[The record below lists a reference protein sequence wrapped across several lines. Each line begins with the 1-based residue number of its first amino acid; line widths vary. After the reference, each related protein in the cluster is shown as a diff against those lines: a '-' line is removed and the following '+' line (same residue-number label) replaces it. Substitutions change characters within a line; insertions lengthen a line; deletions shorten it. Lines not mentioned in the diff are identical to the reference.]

1 MAGTIEQGWVA
12 TATAYDSLFGSSGEL
27 YAKGI
32 DLVADEVSGI
42 APTSA
47 KIYANKMIITAV
59 IHDDEKVILTVPIGL
74 TVIGA
79 CIINTEA
86 LSSRTIQV
94 LNGSDAITDAMASGD
109 TGETGDL
116 GVKYAASITLVNAV
130 FLAAAEDLTISAVG
144 GTGDWSGT
152 IIIDFVLS

>member
-47 KIYANKMIITAV
+47 KIYTNKMIITAD
-59 IHDDEKVILTVPIGL
+59 IDDDEKVILTVPIGL

-79 CIINTEA
+79 CIINTDA
-86 LSSRTIQV
+86 VSSRTIQV
-94 LNGSDAITDAMASGD
+94 LNGSDAITDAMPSGATGTRD
-109 TGETGDL
+109 TG
-116 GVKYAASITLVNAV
+116 VIYAASITLANAD
-130 FLAAAEDLTISAVG
+130 FLAAAEDLTISAEG

>member
-32 DLVADEVSGI
+32 DLVANEVSGI
-42 APTSA
+42 VPTSA

-79 CIINTEA
+79 CIINTDA
-86 LSSRTIQV
+86 VSSRTIQV
-94 LNGSDAITDAMASGD
+94 LNGSDAITDAMPSGVTDTGD
-109 TGETGDL
+109 TG
-116 GVKYAASITLVNAV
+116 VIYAASITLANAD
-130 FLAAAEDLTISAVG
+130 FLAAAEDLTIAADG
-144 GTGDWSGT
+144 GSGEWKGT

>member
-12 TATAYDSLFGSSGEL
+12 TATAYDSLFDSSGEL

-47 KIYANKMIITAV
+47 KIYANKMIITAD
-59 IHDDEKVILTVPIGL
+59 IAESEKVILTVPIGL

-79 CIINTEA
+79 SIINTNA
-86 LSSRTIQV
+86 LTNRTIQV
-94 LNGSDAITDAMASGD
+94 LNGADAITDAMASGES
-109 TGETGDL
+109 GEAGDL
-116 GVKYAASITLVNAV
+116 GVVHAASITLANAD
-130 FLAAAEDLTISAVG
+130 FLAAAEDLTIAVAG
-144 GTGDWSGT
+144 GTGDWTGT

>member
-1 MAGTIEQGWVA
+1 MARTIEQGWVA
-12 TATAYDSLFGSSGEL
+12 TATAYDSLFDSSGEL

-47 KIYANKMIITAV
+47 KIYANKMIITAD
-59 IHDDEKVILTVPIGL
+59 IAETEKVILTVPIGL

-79 CIINTEA
+79 SIINTNA
-86 LSSRTIQV
+86 LTNRTIQV

-109 TGETGDL
+109 TTTGDL
-116 GVKYAASITLVNAV
+116 GVVYAASITLANAD
-130 FLAAAEDLTISAVG
+130 FLAAAEDLTIAVAG
-144 GTGDWSGT
+144 GTGDWTGT

>member
-32 DLVADEVSGI
+32 DLVADEVGGI

-47 KIYANKMIITAV
+47 KIYANKMIITAD
-59 IHDDEKVILTVPIGL
+59 IAATAEKVILTVPIGL

-79 CIINTEA
+79 SIINTHA
-86 LSSRTIQV
+86 LTNRTIQV
-94 LNGSDAITDAMASGD
+94 LNGADAITDAMASGES
-109 TGETGDL
+109 GEAGDL
-116 GVKYAASITLVNAV
+116 GVVHAAFITLANAN
-130 FLAAAEDLTISAVG
+130 FLAAENLTIAAEG
-144 GTGDWSGT
+144 GTGDWTGT